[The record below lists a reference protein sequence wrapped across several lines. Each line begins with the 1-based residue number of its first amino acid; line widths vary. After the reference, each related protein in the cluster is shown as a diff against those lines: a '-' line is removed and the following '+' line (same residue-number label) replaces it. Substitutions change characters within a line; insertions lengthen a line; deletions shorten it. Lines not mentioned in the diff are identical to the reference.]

1 MMDCTILIVDDEV
14 QVTKN
19 LQIDLEKFLPRCKI
33 ITSNYGYSALNR
45 VYCEK
50 INLVVTDI
58 AMPDMNGYELY
69 TRIKEYDA
77 TIAVIMITGFGYDP
91 NHTVVNARN
100 SGLGAEDVLFKPFD
114 TDYLVKLIKERLL
127 FNQDT

>member
-1 MMDCTILIVDDEV
+1 MMGCTILIVDDEV
-14 QVTKN
+14 QVTEN

-69 TRIKEYDA
+69 TRIKEYDEN
-77 TIAVIMITGFGYDP
+77 IAVIMITGFGYDP
-91 NHTVVNARN
+91 NHVLVKTKQT
-100 SGLGAEDVLFKPFD
+100 AEVDIFYKPFKTED
-114 TDYLVKLIKERLL
+114 MAKLIENKLEDSL
-127 FNQDT
+127 

>member
-91 NHTVVNARN
+91 NHILVKTKQ
-100 SGLGAEDVLFKPFD
+100 SGEVDIFYKPFKTED
-114 TDYLVKLIKERLL
+114 MAKLIENKLEDSL
-127 FNQDT
+127 

>member
-1 MMDCTILIVDDEV
+1 MMGCTILIVDDEV

-33 ITSNYGYSALNR
+33 ITSNYGYNALNR

-69 TRIKEYDA
+69 TRIKEYDE

-91 NHTVVNARN
+91 NHILVKTKQ
-100 SGLGAEDVLFKPFD
+100 SGEVDIFYKPFKTED
-114 TDYLVKLIKERLL
+114 MAKLIENKLEDSL
-127 FNQDT
+127 